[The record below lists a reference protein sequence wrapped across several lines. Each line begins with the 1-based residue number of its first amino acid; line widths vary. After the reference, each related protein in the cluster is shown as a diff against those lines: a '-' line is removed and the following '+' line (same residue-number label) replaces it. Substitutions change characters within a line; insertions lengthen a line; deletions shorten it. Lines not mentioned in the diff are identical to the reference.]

1 MKENKTKT
9 VVITGSARGFGLCQ
23 ANLKA
28 HPFIICLMIFIICA
42 VARIVEYFSLRT
54 DETAIAENFFHKLF
68 GLGVLMVVLKMLSM
82 TPKDIG
88 FNKGNIGDIGK
99 GLLLGLCC
107 FGVSYAT
114 EMAILAAE
122 DKSPMLEFY
131 ATGFSL
137 DGGESEQT
145 GIVFIVLCLLFNLIN
160 VLMEEGIFRGMYLKL
175 LEPVSGFAK
184 ANLFA
189 ALLFGIWHW
198 VMPMRSYIDGD
209 SSLTNLLVMGIG
221 YILLAGIMS
230 IKWGLLYKMTGS
242 LWAGLGD
249 HLFNNV
255 IATNLVHVIADGEAD
270 SLQIVRI
277 MIAQLLSFAV
287 VATIYKH
294 NHIRKSLQSDTGE

>member
-1 MKENKTKT
+1 MAQ
-9 VVITGSARGFGLCQ
+9 SRS
-23 ANLKA
+23 LKA
-28 HPFIICLMIFIICA
+28 YPHTVCLMIFIICA
-42 VARIVEYFSLRT
+42 MARIVEYYLIRT
-54 DETAIAENFFHKLF
+54 DETVIAENFLHKLF
-68 GLGVLMVVLKMLSM
+68 GLVVLMVVLKILSM

-88 FNKGNIGDIGK
+88 FTKSGIGNIGK

-107 FGVSYAT
+107 FGVSYAI
-114 EMAILAAE
+114 EMGILAAQG
-122 DKSPMLEFY
+122 KFPTLEFY

-137 DGGESEQT
+137 KGGESKQT
-145 GIVFIVLCLLFNLIN
+145 GIMFILLCVLFNLIN
-160 VLMEEGIFRGMYLKL
+160 VLMEEGVFRGLYLKL

-198 VMPMRSYIDGD
+198 VMPMRSYTDGD

-221 YILLAGIMS
+221 YIILAGIMS

-255 IATNLVHVIADGEAD
+255 IATNLAHVIADGEAD
-270 SLQIVRI
+270 SLQVVRI
-277 MIAQLLSFAV
+277 MIAQLVSFAV
-287 VATIYKH
+287 IATIYK
-294 NHIRKSLQSDTGE
+294 RKHSSISLKSS

>member
-1 MKENKTKT
+1 MAQ
-9 VVITGSARGFGLCQ
+9 SRS
-23 ANLKA
+23 LKA
-28 HPFIICLMIFIICA
+28 YPHTVCLMIFIICA
-42 VARIVEYFSLRT
+42 MARIVEYYLIRT
-54 DETAIAENFFHKLF
+54 DETVIAENFLHKLF
-68 GLGVLMVVLKMLSM
+68 GLVVLMVVLKILSM

-88 FNKGNIGDIGK
+88 FTKSGIGNIGK

-107 FGVSYAT
+107 FGVSYAI
-114 EMAILAAE
+114 EMGILAAQG
-122 DKSPMLEFY
+122 KFPTLEFY

-137 DGGESEQT
+137 EGGESKQT
-145 GIVFIVLCLLFNLIN
+145 GIMFILLCVLFNLIN
-160 VLMEEGIFRGMYLKL
+160 VLMEEGVFRGLYLKL

-198 VMPMRSYIDGD
+198 VMPMRSYTDGD

-221 YILLAGIMS
+221 YIILAGIMS

-255 IATNLVHVIADGEAD
+255 IATNLAHVIADGEAD
-270 SLQIVRI
+270 SLQVVRI
-277 MIAQLLSFAV
+277 MIAQLVSSAV
-287 VATIYKH
+287 IATIYK
-294 NHIRKSLQSDTGE
+294 RKHSSISLKNS

>member
-1 MKENKTKT
+1 MAQ
-9 VVITGSARGFGLCQ
+9 SRS
-23 ANLKA
+23 LKA
-28 HPFIICLMIFIICA
+28 YPHTVCLMIFIICA
-42 VARIVEYFSLRT
+42 MARIVEYFLIRT
-54 DETAIAENFFHKLF
+54 DETVIAENFLHKLF
-68 GLGVLMVVLKMLSM
+68 GLVVLMVVLKILSM

-88 FNKGNIGDIGK
+88 FTKSGIGNIGK

-107 FGVSYAT
+107 FGVSYAI
-114 EMAILAAE
+114 EMGILAAQG
-122 DKSPMLEFY
+122 KFPTLEFY

-137 DGGESEQT
+137 EGGESKQT
-145 GIVFIVLCLLFNLIN
+145 GIMFILLCVLFNLIN
-160 VLMEEGIFRGMYLKL
+160 VLMEEGVFRGLYLKL

-198 VMPMRSYIDGD
+198 VMPMRSYTDGD

-221 YILLAGIMS
+221 YIILAGIMS

-255 IATNLVHVIADGEAD
+255 IATNLAHVIADGEAD
-270 SLQIVRI
+270 SLQVVRI
-277 MIAQLLSFAV
+277 MIAQLVSSAV
-287 VATIYKH
+287 IATIYK
-294 NHIRKSLQSDTGE
+294 RKHSSISLKNS

>member
-1 MKENKTKT
+1 MAQ
-9 VVITGSARGFGLCQ
+9 SRS
-23 ANLKA
+23 LKA
-28 HPFIICLMIFIICA
+28 HPYTICLMIFIICA
-42 VARIVEYFSLRT
+42 VARIVEYYLIRT
-54 DETAIAENFFHKLF
+54 DETVIAENFLHKLF
-68 GLGVLMVVLKMLSM
+68 GLGVLMVVWKILSM

-88 FNKGNIGDIGK
+88 FTKSGIGNIGK

-107 FGVSYAT
+107 FGVSYAI
-114 EMAILAAE
+114 EMGILAAQG
-122 DKSPMLEFY
+122 KLPTMEFY

-137 DGGESEQT
+137 DGGESKQT
-145 GIVFIVLCLLFNLIN
+145 GIMFILLCVLFNLIN
-160 VLMEEGIFRGMYLKL
+160 VLMEEGVFRGLYLKL

-198 VMPMRSYIDGD
+198 VMPMRSYTDGD

-221 YILLAGIMS
+221 YIILAGIMS

-242 LWAGLGD
+242 LWVGLGD

-255 IATNLVHVIADGEAD
+255 IATNLVHVIANGEAD
-270 SLQIVRI
+270 NLQVVRI

-287 VATIYKH
+287 VATIYK
-294 NHIRKSLQSDTGE
+294 RKHSSIGLMNS

>member
-1 MKENKTKT
+1 MAQ
-9 VVITGSARGFGLCQ
+9 SRS
-23 ANLKA
+23 LKA
-28 HPFIICLMIFIICA
+28 YPHTVCFMIFIICA
-42 VARIVEYFSLRT
+42 MARIVEYYLIRT
-54 DETAIAENFFHKLF
+54 DETVIAENFLHKLF
-68 GLGVLMVVLKMLSM
+68 GLVVLMVVLKILSM

-88 FNKGNIGDIGK
+88 FTKSGIGNIGK

-107 FGVSYAT
+107 FGVSYAI
-114 EMAILAAE
+114 EMGILAAQG
-122 DKSPMLEFY
+122 KFPTLEFY

-137 DGGESEQT
+137 KGGESKQT
-145 GIVFIVLCLLFNLIN
+145 GIMFILLCVLFNLIN
-160 VLMEEGIFRGMYLKL
+160 VLMEEGVFRGLYLKL

-198 VMPMRSYIDGD
+198 VMPMRSYTDGD

-221 YILLAGIMS
+221 YIILAGIMS

-255 IATNLVHVIADGEAD
+255 IATNLAHVIADGEAD
-270 SLQIVRI
+270 SLQVVRI
-277 MIAQLLSFAV
+277 MIAQLVSSAV
-287 VATIYKH
+287 IATIYK
-294 NHIRKSLQSDTGE
+294 RKHSSISLKNS

>member
-1 MKENKTKT
+1 MAQ
-9 VVITGSARGFGLCQ
+9 SRS
-23 ANLKA
+23 LKA
-28 HPFIICLMIFIICA
+28 YPHTVCLMIFIICA
-42 VARIVEYFSLRT
+42 MARIVEYYLIRT
-54 DETAIAENFFHKLF
+54 DETVIAENFLHKLF
-68 GLGVLMVVLKMLSM
+68 GLVVLIVVLKILSM

-88 FNKGNIGDIGK
+88 FTKSGIGNIGK

-107 FGVSYAT
+107 FGVSYAI
-114 EMAILAAE
+114 EMGILAAQG
-122 DKSPMLEFY
+122 KFPTLEFY

-137 DGGESEQT
+137 EGGESKQT
-145 GIVFIVLCLLFNLIN
+145 GIMFILLCVLFNLIN
-160 VLMEEGIFRGMYLKL
+160 VLMEEGVFRGLYLKL

-198 VMPMRSYIDGD
+198 VMPMRSYTDGD

-221 YILLAGIMS
+221 YIILAGIMS

-242 LWAGLGD
+242 LWVGLGD

-255 IATNLVHVIADGEAD
+255 IATNLVHVIANGEAD
-270 SLQIVRI
+270 SLQVVRI

-287 VATIYKH
+287 VATIYK
-294 NHIRKSLQSDTGE
+294 RKHSSIGLMNS

>member
-1 MKENKTKT
+1 
-9 VVITGSARGFGLCQ
+9 
-23 ANLKA
+23 
-28 HPFIICLMIFIICA
+28 
-42 VARIVEYFSLRT
+42 
-54 DETAIAENFFHKLF
+54 
-68 GLGVLMVVLKMLSM
+68 MVVLKILSM

-88 FNKGNIGDIGK
+88 FTKSGIGNIGK

-107 FGVSYAT
+107 FGVSYAI
-114 EMAILAAE
+114 EMGILAAQG
-122 DKSPMLEFY
+122 KLPTLEFY

-137 DGGESEQT
+137 DGGESKQT
-145 GIVFIVLCLLFNLIN
+145 GIMFILLCVLFNLIN
-160 VLMEEGIFRGMYLKL
+160 VLMEEGVFRGLYLKL

-198 VMPMRSYIDGD
+198 VMPMRSYTDGD

-221 YILLAGIMS
+221 YIILAGIMS

-242 LWAGLGD
+242 LWVGLGD

-255 IATNLVHVIADGEAD
+255 IATNLFHVIADGEAD
-270 SLQIVRI
+270 SLQVVRI

-287 VATIYKH
+287 VATIYK
-294 NHIRKSLQSDTGE
+294 RKHSSISLKSS